1 MSLLELSG
9 ITQGFGERQVL
20 NGLNLQLERGEVY
33 GLLGPNG
40 CGKSTVMNIVCGL
53 LKPDAGAVRLGA
65 ASIGF
70 CPQNTALYR
79 DLLPAENLGFFARLH
94 GLNRDQR
101 RTRVAALMQAFAL
114 APFANTRVGQ
124 LSGGWQQRLN
134 IAVALV
140 HEPELLVLDE
150 PSAAVDVQARR
161 ALWALVESLR
171 STGISILLSTHQL
184 DEAQRLCTRV
194 GLMQGGRI
202 AAQGTQA
209 ELIAQVPAQ
218 AVAQLESRDEAALE
232 IRAAQRGW
240 AARRYA
246 GQLCFLLPQM
256 LSLHEVMAAFEGI
269 AITSASVQ
277 PVTLQHAYLEVMDA
291 ALTAPPSPHRVP

>member
-1 MSLLELSG
+1 
-9 ITQGFGERQVL
+9 
-20 NGLNLQLERGEVY
+20 
-33 GLLGPNG
+33 
-40 CGKSTVMNIVCGL
+40 
-53 LKPDAGAVRLGA
+53 
-65 ASIGF
+65 
-70 CPQNTALYR
+70 
-79 DLLPAENLGFFARLH
+79 
-94 GLNRDQR
+94 
-101 RTRVAALMQAFAL
+101 
-114 APFANTRVGQ
+114 
-124 LSGGWQQRLN
+124 
-134 IAVALV
+134 
-140 HEPELLVLDE
+140 
-150 PSAAVDVQARR
+150 
-161 ALWALVESLR
+161 
-171 STGISILLSTHQL
+171 
-184 DEAQRLCTRV
+184 
-194 GLMQGGRI
+194 LMQGGRI

-246 GQLCFLLPQM
+246 GRLCFLLPQM